1 VETVE
6 GEGASVRNHKLGLW
20 LLAGGLLPASLGAA
34 PAVAGPLVMTC
45 HELIQGAPY
54 PDGNQYVLDGD
65 VLTNH
70 AFGTVTFLS
79 SSKLTGL
86 TPQGRAGTWTEHKVV
101 GHKVYRAVYDK
112 DRTGRTVRV
121 VREVYDFDKQTVR
134 NGSDHA
140 DSCHHSGR

>member
-1 VETVE
+1 M
-6 GEGASVRNHKLGLW
+6 RNRKLGF
-20 LLAGGLLPASLGAA
+20 LLAAGSFLPACLGSA
-34 PAVAGPLVMTC
+34 PAVAGSLTMTC
-45 HELIQGAPY
+45 HELIQGAPD
-54 PDGNQYVLDGD
+54 PDGAQFVLSGD

-86 TPQGRAGTWTEHKVV
+86 TTQGRGGAWSEHRVV
-101 GHKVYRAVYDK
+101 GHKVYRTVYDK

-134 NGSDHA
+134 NDVDRA
-140 DSCHHSGR
+140 DSCHHSGH